1 MYTGVMHI
9 IDSVLN
15 PEEISARPGKPPSE
29 EPEVQFTDVTS
40 ASLAPL
46 TSGLPP
52 ASTTVSAL
60 VATTE
65 EVKDYPVSSAAA
77 SASST
82 AEGGSGGGGGSS
94 GASGLETA
102 MMGALAVVGVLGGG
116 ALFVN
121 W

>member
-1 MYTGVMHI
+1 MHI

-15 PEEISARPGKPPSE
+15 PEEVGAKPGKPPSE
-29 EPEVQFTDVTS
+29 EPAIQFSDVTS

-46 TSGLPP
+46 TSALPP

-65 EVKDYPVSSAAA
+65 DVKDYPVSSAAA
-77 SASST
+77 SASSSSG
-82 AEGGSGGGGGSS
+82 GGSGSGDGSS

-102 MMGALAVVGVLGGG
+102 MIGALAVAGMLGGG